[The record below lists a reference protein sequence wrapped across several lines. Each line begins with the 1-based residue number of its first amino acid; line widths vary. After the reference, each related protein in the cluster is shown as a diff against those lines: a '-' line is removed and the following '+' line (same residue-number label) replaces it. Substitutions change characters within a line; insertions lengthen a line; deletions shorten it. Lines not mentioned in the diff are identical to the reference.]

1 MKTAQ
6 KISHLTRNQLA
17 SLILYE
23 KIQTTKARAKV
34 LKRQAEKLIE
44 IGKNKNAL
52 LARRRLL
59 TILFQKRA
67 VDKVLE
73 VLVPGF
79 KNRIGGYARA
89 RFLKRRSGDFAPI
102 YQVEFIKE
110 EKEENVPKDKTK
122 ISDN

>member
-1 MKTAQ
+1 MKTAR
-6 KISHLTRNQLA
+6 KLSHLTRNQLA

-73 VLVPGF
+73 VLAPGF
-79 KNRIGGYARA
+79 KDRTGGYARA
-89 RFLKRRSGDFAPI
+89 RFLKRRQGDFAPI
-102 YQVEFIKE
+102 YQVEFIQ
-110 EKEENVPKDKTK
+110 EKNAPKDKTK